1 MLTGPCARHTA
12 VRRAGSQAVS
22 TVAHARRQGI
32 PALWPTIATESRL
45 KTGLT
50 QEGDNMA
57 SPEPAGSVTPAASAH
72 ADAAHASGPHAAAP
86 LDAGTISARLDRLP
100 ATRSIWKLVVLLSLG
115 FFFELYD
122 LLYTGYVAPGLVK
135 SGLLSATTHG
145 LFGTTGVASF
155 IAALFSGLFI
165 GTIACGFLADRFG
178 RRAVFTY
185 SLLWYTAANV
195 VMAFQES
202 ATGLNFWRFLAGVG
216 IGVELVTIGT
226 YISEL
231 VPKQIRGRAFACE
244 QAVGFTAVPVV
255 AFLSYLLVPHA
266 PFGLDGWRWV
276 VLIGAH
282 GALFVWWIRRA
293 LPESPRWLAQ
303 QGRLSEAD
311 GVMSDLEAKVRSEYR
326 RELPPPAP
334 PMPVAPRGSFRDMW
348 VPPYR
353 SRTVMMTIFNIF
365 QTVGFYGF
373 ANWVPTLL
381 IKQGI
386 TITTSLMYSS
396 VIALAAPLGPIIGLF
411 IGDRFERKTVIVVM
425 AAVNIVC
432 GLLFSQV
439 AQAVLLVSLGVCLTL
454 AGNIIS
460 YSFHAY
466 QSELF
471 PTSIRARAVGFVYS
485 WSRFSAIFTAFLIA
499 SVLREFGT
507 TGVFVFIAGA
517 MLIVMLAIGLMGPR
531 TKGLE
536 LEKISN

>member
-1 MLTGPCARHTA
+1 
-12 VRRAGSQAVS
+12 
-22 TVAHARRQGI
+22 
-32 PALWPTIATESRL
+32 
-45 KTGLT
+45 
-50 QEGDNMA
+50 MA
-57 SPEPAGSVTPAASAH
+57 SPEQASSNAPGNGTGHGSAGSAASA
-72 ADAAHASGPHAAAP
+72 ASDISGAQAAAS
-86 LDAGTISARLDRLP
+86 DAGTISARLDRLP
-100 ATRSIWKLVVLLSLG
+100 ATRSIWNLVVLLSLG

-135 SGLLSATTHG
+135 SGLLTTTTHG

-155 IAALFSGLFI
+155 IAALFAGLFI

-185 SLLWYTAANV
+185 SLLWYTVANV
-195 VMAFQES
+195 VMAFQDS

-244 QAVGFTAVPVV
+244 QAVGFVAVPVV
-255 AFLSYLLVPHA
+255 AFLSFLLVPRA
-266 PFGLDGWRWV
+266 PFGFDGWRWV

-303 QGRLSEAD
+303 QGRLDEAER
-311 GVMSDLEAKVRSEYR
+311 VMSALEAKVRREYG

-334 PMPVAPRGSFRDMW
+334 PMPVAPRGHFGDMW

-353 SRTVMMTIFNIF
+353 SRTLMMTIFNVF

-386 TITTSLMYSS
+386 TVTNSLMYSS
-396 VIALAAPLGPIIGLF
+396 VIALAAPVGPIIGLF

-425 AAVNIVC
+425 AGANIVC
-432 GLLFSQV
+432 GLWFSQ
-439 AQAVLLVSLGVCLTL
+439 AASAVLLVSLGVGLTL
-454 AGNIIS
+454 ANNIMS

-499 SVLREFGT
+499 SVLKGFGT

-531 TKGLE
+531 TKGIE
-536 LEKISN
+536 LEKISH